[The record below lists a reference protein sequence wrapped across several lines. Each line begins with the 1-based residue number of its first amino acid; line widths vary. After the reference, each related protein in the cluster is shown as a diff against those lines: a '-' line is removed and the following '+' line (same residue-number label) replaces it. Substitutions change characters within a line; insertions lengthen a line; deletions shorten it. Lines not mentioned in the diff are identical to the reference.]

1 MKKMFLVAAMAAL
14 SGCATGDVNLDIGPL
29 FSTKNEP
36 AATQAMRWD
45 NAPASEGW
53 TEATLA
59 ALDSHGQNL
68 VNTTP
73 ADIDVWCPGY
83 EKADKEGRKAFWT
96 GLLSA
101 LSKHES
107 TWQPAVVGGG
117 GRWFGL
123 VQISP
128 ATARYH
134 GCRAGSGEALKDGA
148 ANLLRGADPRHHGA
162 ARRRGRGWDAG
173 RGGRLGPVPPGLEAR
188 GHARLDAGPTL
199 LPRLTGNRPE
209 APTPA
214 APSGRGGRARCDCLH
229 LPSARQSPISA
240 QTGAASGPR

>member
-1 MKKMFLVAAMAAL
+1 MILKKMFLVAAMAAL

-148 ANLLRGADPRHHGA
+148 ANLSCAVRILDTTVPRDGVVAAGMRGVAAD
-162 ARRRGRGWDAG
+162 W
-173 RGGRLGPVPPGLEAR
+173 GPFHQASKRE
-188 GHARLDAGPTL
+188 DM
-199 LPRLTGNRPE
+199 
-209 APTPA
+209 
-214 APSGRGGRARCDCLH
+214 RAWML
-229 LPSARQSPISA
+229 A
-240 QTGAASGPR
+240 QPYCQG